1 MKLDLLDNPPVI
13 SILNGLHKL
22 YNLGLIY
29 ANGYPTKCGLIV
41 NKIRNISLENAIM
54 ILSGYIYGC
63 NIMDLITLA
72 AFNTIGKSK
81 LVTTKFKNF
90 NFEFPD
96 PNLKDIDKYNYNR
109 LKTRLFI
116 SCEFIDFLLFFN
128 SFQELLLINFDK
140 IVVIHQF
147 CINNHIIY
155 SELMK
160 LIEIRDEIIKDLTFN
175 MNLNPMT
182 NNHINLSALL
192 NSSNTFNEAVE
203 MIINIK
209 KCLYDGFKF
218 NIAIYNKELNKY
230 IIKNTQ
236 FEINTNSYLTK
247 NLPILESGKKFEIN
261 KPPVILF
268 DSSIIKNNPE
278 INNYQFYIAN
288 SISVLSGYININNI
302 LN

>member
-1 MKLDLLDNPPVI
+1 MI
-13 SILNGLHKL
+13 NG
-22 YNLGLIY
+22 
-29 ANGYPTKCGLIV
+29 
-41 NKIRNISLENAIM
+41 
-54 ILSGYIYGC
+54 
-63 NIMDLITLA
+63 
-72 AFNTIGKSK
+72 
-81 LVTTKFKNF
+81 
-90 NFEFPD
+90 
-96 PNLKDIDKYNYNR
+96 
-109 LKTRLFI
+109 KT
-116 SCEFIDFLLFFN
+116 
-128 SFQELLLINFDK
+128 
-140 IVVIHQF
+140 
-147 CINNHIIY
+147 Y
-155 SELMK
+155 Y
-160 LIEIRDEIIKDLTFN
+160 EIIKDLTFN

-288 SISVLSGYININNI
+288 SISVLSGYININRDI
-302 LN
+302 LPTTSTKINAITKSLNPIVSKNEVIFSVNSDVIVVSS

>member
-1 MKLDLLDNPPVI
+1 MNEFLVI
-13 SILNGLHKL
+13 DFE
-22 YNLGLIY
+22 NL
-29 ANGYPTKCGLIV
+29 
-41 NKIRNISLENAIM
+41 
-54 ILSGYIYGC
+54 
-63 NIMDLITLA
+63 TLA